1 MLCTKFVQLH
11 SSWEEEFYTCTCMLT
26 IKTCIMHMTSQF
38 LIIRFSILST
48 TTKIQEVIFRNLIF
62 FINSNKTIFFINN
75 NNKNMALQYQD
86 VDNIILTNLWVV
98 YTYMYIKNPG
108 AVHV

>member
-1 MLCTKFVQLH
+1 
-11 SSWEEEFYTCTCMLT
+11 
-26 IKTCIMHMTSQF
+26 MHMTSQF
-38 LIIRFSILST
+38 LNIRFSILST

-86 VDNIILTNLWVV
+86 VDNIILTN
-98 YTYMYIKNPG
+98 I
-108 AVHV
+108 

>member
-1 MLCTKFVQLH
+1 
-11 SSWEEEFYTCTCMLT
+11 
-26 IKTCIMHMTSQF
+26 MHMTSQF

-86 VDNIILTNLWVV
+86 VDNIILTN
-98 YTYMYIKNPG
+98 I
-108 AVHV
+108 

>member
-1 MLCTKFVQLH
+1 
-11 SSWEEEFYTCTCMLT
+11 
-26 IKTCIMHMTSQF
+26 MHMTSQF
-38 LIIRFSILST
+38 LNIRFSILST

-108 AVHV
+108 AVRV

>member
-1 MLCTKFVQLH
+1 
-11 SSWEEEFYTCTCMLT
+11 
-26 IKTCIMHMTSQF
+26 MHMTSQF

-108 AVHV
+108 AVRV